1 MKDLKKY
8 SVIQLLQQQALIID
22 ELIRRDVVRTRNNP
36 VADYGEY
43 IVAKSLGLTLEN
55 NSHAGFDATDTQG
68 ARFQI
73 KARRITLERKS
84 AQLGV
89 IRNLDKKDFDYL
101 IAVIFNH
108 DFSVNSCYKIPRE
121 VIAEYSR
128 YSKHQNGHILILKG
142 AILDDSLVESIN
154 LPF

>member
-1 MKDLKKY
+1 MKDFKKY
-8 SVIQLLQQQALIID
+8 SAIQLLQQQAAIID
-22 ELIRRDVVRTRNNP
+22 ELIKRGVVRTRNNP

-43 IVAKSLGLTLEN
+43 VVAQALNLDLQN
-55 NSHAGFDATDTQG
+55 NSHTGFDAADSKG
-68 ARFQI
+68 VRFQI
-73 KARRITLERKS
+73 KARRITPERKS
-84 AQLGV
+84 KQLGV
-89 IRNLDKKDFDYL
+89 IRNLKKKDFDYL

-108 DFSVNSCYKIPRE
+108 DFNVDSCYKIPIGI
-121 VIAEYSR
+121 IAKYSR